1 MGGNIMS
8 LAKKIEKMLK
18 DELAPEDIKTV
29 IDIAEFLKLKKDTLL
44 WDKINE
50 SEPEYISDEEN
61 RQLEEIKGEG
71 EFISQ
76 EDVLKKLGIT
86 KDDL

>member
-1 MGGNIMS
+1 MS